1 MTSAIT
7 EPGLLNEPGI
17 VANRAK
23 AYLLVRLAMDVVAV
37 ALVVIYATSSSSPP
51 AGALPTLL
59 VLLVDLAGLLA
70 YWLGVRRWPGVS
82 TYLQLVF
89 AGILVIALDYSLGT
103 VTVLPWLA
111 FIPLG
116 LSGGLIIARP
126 GFNSLVV
133 ISLLTLFALF
143 VGSLSIGRNPLPL
156 ELSEQ
161 QTFLLAIAIALV
173 LIILNVLVETL
184 VIHLFQAEDRLV
196 QTQVHLFQAQSE
208 LEQSRYRLY
217 DVQQATRR
225 IERLSAI
232 GQIAGQITKSLRAP
246 LVAADRTLSTTLK
259 AGPSA
264 TAKAGPAPSEIPTDA
279 LPQTQTAIQS
289 VLRMLDG
296 LDQFASLG
304 QMQIQN
310 VNLDDLL
317 ITVMAGLT
325 VPEGV
330 AVHREKPPILS
341 PIQADP
347 DHIRLMMHHLLL
359 NALQAVGD
367 IGVITV
373 ILAPALEGVQFAVSD
388 TGPGIPSDRLE
399 VIFEPLYTTKPH
411 GFGLGL
417 AICQQVVRMQGG
429 RIQVQSAVGQGTTIT
444 VYLPRLPRNPPEE
457 LAQDMA
463 G

>member
-1 MTSAIT
+1 MTASLP
-7 EPGLLNEPGI
+7 EPALLNEPGI
-17 VANRAK
+17 VANRARS
-23 AYLLVRLAMDVVAV
+23 YIYVRLAVDVVAIG
-37 ALVVIYATSSSSPP
+37 LILMISTSSSSLPV
-51 AGALPTLL
+51 GVFPTLL
-59 VLLVDLAGLLA
+59 VLAIDLAGLFA
-70 YWLGVRRWPGVS
+70 YWLAVRRWPSVS

-89 AGILVIALDYSLGT
+89 TGALIIALDYSLGV

-133 ISLLTLFALF
+133 ISLLTIFALF
-143 VGSLSIGRNPLPL
+143 VGSLSLGRNPLPL
-156 ELSEQ
+156 ELPSQ
-161 QTFLLAIAIALV
+161 QTFLLAIAIGLI

-196 QTQVHLFQAQSE
+196 QTQVHLFQARSE
-208 LEQSRYRLY
+208 LEQSRDRLY

-232 GQIAGQITKSLRAP
+232 GQIASQITKALRSP
-246 LVAADRTLSTTLK
+246 LMAAERNLGLSE
-259 AGPSA
+259 P
-264 TAKAGPAPSEIPTDA
+264 PAEA
-279 LPQTQTAIQS
+279 LEQARSGVQS

-304 QMQIQN
+304 QMQLQN

-317 ITVMAGLT
+317 ITELASLSI
-325 VPEGV
+325 PEDV
-330 AVHREKPPILS
+330 TVHREKPPILI

-347 DHIRLMMHHLLL
+347 GHIRLMMHHLLL

-367 IGVITV
+367 KGVITAT
-373 ILAPALEGVQFAVSD
+373 LAPAPEGVYFVVSD
-388 TGPGIPSDRLE
+388 TGPGIAANRLE
-399 VIFEPLYTTKPH
+399 IIFEPLFTTKPH

-429 RIQVQSAVGQGTTIT
+429 RIQVQSAVGQGTTVS